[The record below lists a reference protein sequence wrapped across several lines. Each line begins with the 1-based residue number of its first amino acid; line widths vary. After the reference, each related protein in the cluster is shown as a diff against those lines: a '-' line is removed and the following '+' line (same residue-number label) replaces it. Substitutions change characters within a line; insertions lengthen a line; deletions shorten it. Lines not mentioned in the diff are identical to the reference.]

1 MMKIITPILLV
12 NKNQVYRNISK
23 MIEKAKKNHVR
34 FRPHFKTHQ
43 SAVIGEWFK
52 EFGVSSITVSSV
64 KMAEC
69 FANAGWDD
77 ITIAFPVNILEI
89 EKINNLAKKIDLN
102 LLVESENVI
111 RFLENELE
119 SEVKVWINIDV
130 GYHRDGIKWDKW
142 DKITRL
148 ARLIEDSKI
157 LVLKGILTHAGH
169 SYKSRTK
176 VEIVQVHID
185 SISKMETIQMY
196 LTEKGFFNIEIS
208 VGDTP
213 TVSIVDEFSS
223 VDEIRPGN
231 FVFYDLKQV
240 QISSCSE
247 NEIAIRFACP
257 IVAKYEDRNEV
268 LIDGGA
274 IHFSKDY
281 ILDDNQRK
289 IYGYITKEID
299 GKWESKIE
307 DSYVTSISQ
316 EHGTIKLNVE
326 YFNEVNIGDVLL
338 IIPVHACLATNLM
351 GKLYLTT
358 GQEIEAKCR

>member
-1 MMKIITPILLV
+1 MKISTPTLLV
-12 NKNQVYRNISK
+12 DKNQVYRNLEK
-23 MIEKAKKNHVR
+23 MVKKAKKNQVR

-43 SAVIGEWFK
+43 SAEIGEWFK
-52 EFGVSSITVSSV
+52 EFGISSITVSSV

-69 FANAGWDD
+69 FAAAGWND

-89 EKINNLAKKIDLN
+89 KKINTLAKKIDLN
-102 LLVESENVI
+102 LLVESEKVI
-111 RFLENELE
+111 QFLENELE

-130 GYHRDGIKWDKW
+130 GYHRDGIKWDKLN
-142 DKITRL
+142 DITKL
-148 ARLIEDSKI
+148 ARLIEDSNS

-185 SISKMETIQMY
+185 AISKMETIQMH
-196 LTEKGFFNIEIS
+196 LVEKGFFNIELS

-213 TVSIVDEFSS
+213 TASIVDEFSS

-231 FVFYDLKQV
+231 FVFYDLKQI
-240 QISSCSE
+240 QIGSCSE

-281 ILDDNQRK
+281 ILDDNKRK
-289 IYGYITKEID
+289 IYGYITKESD
-299 GKWESKIE
+299 GKWESKVE
-307 DSYVTSISQ
+307 DSYITSISQ
-316 EHGTIKLNVE
+316 EHGIVKLNEE

-351 GKLYLTT
+351 GRLYLTT

>member
-1 MMKIITPILLV
+1 MKIITPILLV